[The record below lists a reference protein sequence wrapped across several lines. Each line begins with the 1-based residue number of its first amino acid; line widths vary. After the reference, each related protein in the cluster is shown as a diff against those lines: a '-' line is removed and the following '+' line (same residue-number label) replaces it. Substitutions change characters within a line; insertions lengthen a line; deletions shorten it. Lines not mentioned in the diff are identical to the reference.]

1 MCLLY
6 VFTVSYVES
15 TPGIVTAL
23 LTALPPVN
31 EHEPEYIGGLLSKVM
46 HGDSDSVAPTANT
59 GIDITPTKPAVAISI
74 ASIAVLPISFLAFFC
89 ISISMV
95 LVMIIVIDIV
105 K

>member
-1 MCLLY
+1 M
-6 VFTVSYVES
+6 FTASYIES
-15 TPGIVTAL
+15 TPGKVTAL
-23 LTALPPVN
+23 LTAPPVAS

-46 HGDSDSVAPTANT
+46 HGGVAPSVNS
-59 GIDITPTKPAVAISI
+59 GIDITLTNPAAAISI
-74 ASIAVLPISFLAFFC
+74 ASIAVLPIAFLAFFC